1 MIGGAEADVEA
12 ERAGGAEASGG
23 AGRRVRASDAARA
36 VAPKPAPFRKFLSV
50 LTGTALLLLAL
61 WVLRRWAAHVT
72 LADLAR
78 ELSEIG
84 PTQVGLAVGLTALS
98 FVALIGYEYYAVR
111 FARRRLPLA
120 TVALYSFITQSIS
133 HAAGFAI
140 FVGATIRYKL
150 YGGRGFTFV
159 DVAKI
164 QLYFTTTFG
173 LGVFA
178 LSGIALTVDPEPL
191 ARATGTTLALW
202 RWIGTAL
209 LLAVAVVVF
218 TGAVMHR
225 RYRIFGHVIDLP
237 DTPATLLLIA
247 LGIGDLLGVAATLH
261 VLMPA
266 ELGLGFSETLSIFVA
281 AIVLGLVSHVPGSL
295 GVFEGAV
302 VLLVAPDPELAAP
315 LIGALVAFR
324 AIYYML
330 PLLLGALAFAVVELA
345 RWRAAARPRI
355 PGLARTRAADG

>member
-1 MIGGAEADVEA
+1 MDAGAEAP
-12 ERAGGAEASGG
+12 
-23 AGRRVRASDAARA
+23 VRAKDARNAPA
-36 VAPKPAPFRKFLSV
+36 VGRPSRSAAATAGAAVLPYWRRLLSLV
-50 LTGTALLLLAL
+50 TGAALLVLAL
-61 WVLRRWAAHVT
+61 WVLRRWASHVT
-72 LADLAR
+72 LADLSH
-78 ELSEIG
+78 ELAEIG
-84 PTQVGLAVGLTALS
+84 PAQVGLAIGSTALS

-111 FARRRLPLA
+111 FTRRTLPFT

-150 YGGRGFTFV
+150 YGGRGFDFV

-173 LGVFA
+173 LGVLA
-178 LSGIALTVDPEPL
+178 LGGMALVADPAPL
-191 ARATGTTLALW
+191 ATAVGTSMLLW
-202 RWIGTAL
+202 RLIGLAL
-209 LLAVAVVVF
+209 LLVVAAVVF

-225 RYRIFGHVIDLP
+225 RYRIFGHLIDLP

-247 LGIGDLLGVAATLH
+247 LGVGDLLGVAATLH
-261 VLMPA
+261 VLMPS
-266 ELGLGFSETLSIFVA
+266 ELGLAFLETLAIFVA
-281 AIVLGLVSHVPGSL
+281 AITLGLVSHVPGSL

-302 VLLVAPDPELAAP
+302 VLLVAPAPELAAA

-330 PLLLGALAFAVVELA
+330 PLLLGTLAFAGVELM
-345 RWRAAARPRI
+345 RWRSGMRDRMPRMSGVRPV
-355 PGLARTRAADG
+355 DG